1 MKNKSSII
9 TLIVVLSILAIG
21 VIGLL
26 VMLLTNNI
34 TFHGL
39 FGNVN
44 FSTSKTII
52 HDEYYE
58 NKYNLI
64 DINNS
69 LGDIYL
75 FNSEDEK
82 IHVVVYGEEDMLSI
96 EDNESLK
103 IKYKGK
109 SCFGFCF
116 NYEAAKI
123 EVYIPTD
130 YDKKIKVEN
139 SAGNIKVNDFP
150 SAILDIDSDLGD
162 TKIGNIKELNIVSDA
177 GDIDVNSVN
186 RIKAENNLGDIK
198 IDKVTEYLDI
208 EDDCGDIKIKN
219 IDIKESSRITNNM
232 GDIKIGQTN
241 DIRIESK
248 VSLGEEKVNDSN
260 SKSDIVLDIKNSC
273 GDIEVN

>member
-34 TFHGL
+34 RFHGL
-39 FGNVN
+39 FSNIN

-58 NKYNLI
+58 NRYNLI

-75 FNSEDEK
+75 FNSEDER

-96 EDNESLK
+96 EDNESLN

-116 NYEAAKI
+116 NNQAAKI

-130 YDKKIKVEN
+130 YDKKIQVEN

-248 VSLGEEKVNDSN
+248 VSLGKEKVNDSN

>member
-34 TFHGL
+34 RFHGL
-39 FGNVN
+39 FSNIN

-58 NKYNLI
+58 NRYNLI

-75 FNSEDEK
+75 FNSEDER

-96 EDNESLK
+96 EDNESLN

-116 NYEAAKI
+116 NNQAAKI
-123 EVYIPTD
+123 EIYIPTD
-130 YDKKIKVEN
+130 YDKKIQVEN

-186 RIKAENNLGDIK
+186 RIKVENNLGDIK